1 MEKETLE
8 GEDLAAI
15 LGKVGT
21 WKPRRPAV
29 KKKSGPKPGSP
40 AAIPVGGAKR
50 RPAPAPAPGALRR
63 PRPATA

>member
-15 LGKVGT
+15 LNTVGT
-21 WKPRRPAV
+21 WKPRTARRA
-29 KKKSGPKPGSP
+29 KSGPKPGSP
-40 AAIPVGGAKR
+40 AAVPVGNSR
-50 RPAPAPAPGALRR
+50 RRAAPAPAPKALRR